1 MWAVL
6 ERSNLIPPQISAD
19 PPLAENDMLYYA
31 GRIFQVMGLIALP
44 SAIWVG
50 HFGHN
55 ERGSIAIFLA
65 SILVFVI
72 GTVLIKLSNKVQ

>member
-1 MWAVL
+1 
-6 ERSNLIPPQISAD
+6 
-19 PPLAENDMLYYA
+19 MLYLA

-50 HFGHN
+50 HFGHS

-65 SILVFVI
+65 SIFVFYL
-72 GTVLIKLSNKVQ
+72 GYLLTRLGRQ